1 MSKKIIYILL
11 ALIIVAGVIMT
22 CVKGFNVDTMYTDNV
37 RLYVYIQK
45 EFENN
50 DVKQIAKEV
59 FGTDKIVVQKV
70 EVYED
75 MAVITIKQKDVNNIN
90 VELKYLVEQL
100 NTKINEKY
108 EIENTTD
115 DIIIK
120 YEPKL
125 KLTSILKAYIIPS
138 VITTVII
145 LIYAFI
151 RYMKLG
157 GFKTM
162 GKYLLAIIIPELV
175 YASII
180 VICRIPV
187 NKFVAPIG
195 LMVYAVS
202 IVAVTI
208 MKEKQLEI
216 AKIAEKK

>member
-11 ALIIVAGVIMT
+11 ALIIVAGAIII
-22 CVKGFNVDTMYTDNV
+22 CVKGFNVDTIYTDNV

-59 FGTDKIVVQKV
+59 FGTDNIVVQKV

-75 MAVITIKQKDVNNIN
+75 MAVIIIKQKDVNNIN
-90 VELKYLVEQL
+90 TELKYLVEQL

-108 EIENTTD
+108 EIENTVD
-115 DIIIK
+115 DIIIN
-120 YEPKL
+120 YEPKV
-125 KLTSILKAYIIPS
+125 KLTSILKPYIMPV

-151 RYMKLG
+151 RYMELG
-157 GFKTM
+157 SFKTVE
-162 GKYLLAIIIPELV
+162 KYLLTIMVPELV
-175 YASII
+175 YVSILA
-180 VICRIPV
+180 ICRIPV

-195 LMVYAVS
+195 LLIYTVS
-202 IVAVTI
+202 IISETI
-208 MKEKQLEI
+208 IKEKQLKI
-216 AKIAEKK
+216 AKLTGKK